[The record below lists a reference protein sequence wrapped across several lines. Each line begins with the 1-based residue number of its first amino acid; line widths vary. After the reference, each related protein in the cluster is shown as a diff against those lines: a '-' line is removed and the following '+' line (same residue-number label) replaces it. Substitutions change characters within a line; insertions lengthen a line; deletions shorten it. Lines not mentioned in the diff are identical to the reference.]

1 VGAAHLICLLLRA
14 ERDSSSGAT
23 AIRRN
28 SRKLSSHGSQ
38 NKHVTKARAQP
49 ILTQIHTKRARAM
62 WKEIVPKTRKN
73 RDGKSTHQNKRE
85 REREREMRTDFM
97 TSSATFFYRFSLSQ

>member
-1 VGAAHLICLLLRA
+1 
-14 ERDSSSGAT
+14 
-23 AIRRN
+23 
-28 SRKLSSHGSQ
+28 
-38 NKHVTKARAQP
+38 VTKARAQP

-85 REREREMRTDFM
+85 REREREREMRTDFM